1 MAAEVQ
7 QQWKKEAKKV
17 QPILQQLNRKLS
29 VSSAPTEH
37 TLAVNQLDAEILDKE
52 LSDILRSQFMKIFT
66 FFKDDVIDRFQP
78 EIDALLQVLVYRISI
93 WSQERTYGQQL
104 QNLKFKPL
112 SIRQKLLY
120 LLLSIGIP
128 YLLKRFQVLYQLVTG
143 SQDPPPN
150 EVVRRIGRIERIYQ
164 FLSTLNFLLLLW
176 RADYVSPIHRLL
188 GMQQTYLRP
197 QMARRVSFEYMNRQ
211 LVWNAFT
218 EFMVF
223 LVPIVPTQRISKIW
237 NNLVYNAT
245 RKLGWASG
253 SAPASDAAGGV
264 CPLCLSPVSTPFI
277 ASCGDTF
284 CYYCLKVAMMNDGTP
299 SCPKCS
305 SAIESMRRWNADTDT
320 LT

>member
-1 MAAEVQ
+1 MQ
-7 QQWKKEAKKV
+7 
-17 QPILQQLNRKLS
+17 
-29 VSSAPTEH
+29 
-37 TLAVNQLDAEILDKE
+37 
-52 LSDILRSQFMKIFT
+52 
-66 FFKDDVIDRFQP
+66 DDVIDRFQP

-143 SQDPPPN
+143 SEDPPPN

-211 LVWNAFT
+211 VRSSQ
-218 EFMVF
+218 V
-223 LVPIVPTQRISKIW
+223 II
-237 NNLVYNAT
+237 Y
-245 RKLGWASG
+245 
-253 SAPASDAAGGV
+253 AG
-264 CPLCLSPVSTPFI
+264 
-277 ASCGDTF
+277 ADF
-284 CYYCLKVAMMNDGTP
+284 C
-299 SCPKCS
+299 CS
-305 SAIESMRRWNADTDT
+305 
-320 LT
+320 